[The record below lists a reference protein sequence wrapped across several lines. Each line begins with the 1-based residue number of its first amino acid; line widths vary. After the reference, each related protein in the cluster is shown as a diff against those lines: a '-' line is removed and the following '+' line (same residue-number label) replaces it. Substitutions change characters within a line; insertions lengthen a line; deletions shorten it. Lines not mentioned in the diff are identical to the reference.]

1 MTVLSYAIPRWHD
14 LKALIGLA
22 VPVVT
27 VQLGFMTMGLV
38 DTIMVGHLSSQAL
51 AAVALGNLYVFST
64 CSFGMGVLLSLDPLV
79 AQAVGSND
87 RQAVSLSIQRGL
99 IVAFLLSIPTSLVLV
114 PGESLLD
121 LLGQPDS
128 VIPISSSYV
137 RICIASVI
145 AFFFFVVLRQSLQAM
160 ERVWPIVVAMVGAN
174 LLNILLNWL
183 LVFGKL
189 GLPRMGAIGTAWATT
204 ASRWFLLVALLI
216 LAWKELVPILRR
228 VEAAA
233 FRLLPL
239 LRMVRLGLPIG
250 FHMLLEYLAFAVI
263 GLLMG
268 WLGTVDMAAHQVA
281 LNLAAFT
288 YMVPLGVSA
297 AAAVRVGH
305 AVGADDQAGT
315 QRAAF
320 SSLLCGA
327 VFMASSALVF
337 LGLPHQLAAQ
347 FSNVTEVCAL
357 AATLIPIAGFFQ
369 VFDGLQVVAA
379 GVLRGLGDTRTPMV
393 VGLIGFW
400 LIGLPTSIG
409 LGFGLDW
416 GATGL
421 WWGFVAGLGAVAVF
435 LLLRV
440 AVLLRRRITRVAI
453 D

>member
-1 MTVLSYAIPRWHD
+1 MTALSYAIPRWDD
-14 LKALIGLA
+14 LRALISLA

-27 VQLGFMTMGLV
+27 VQLGFMTMGLI

-51 AAVALGNLYVFST
+51 AAVALGNIYVVST
-64 CSFGMGVLLSLDPLV
+64 CSLGMGVLLSLDPLV
-79 AQAVGSND
+79 AQAVGGRD
-87 RQAVSLSIQRGL
+87 QRAVSRAVYRGL
-99 IVAFLLSIPTSLVLV
+99 IIAFLLSIPTSLVLV
-114 PGESLLD
+114 PGEALLG

-128 VIPISSSYV
+128 VVPISSGYA
-137 RICIASVI
+137 RICIPSVT

-174 LLNILLNWL
+174 LVNVLLNWL

-189 GLPRMGAIGTAWATT
+189 GLPRMGAIGSAWATT
-204 ASRWFLLVALLI
+204 ASRWFLLIALLT
-216 LAWKELVPILRR
+216 LAWKELIPILQRF
-228 VEAAA
+228 EQAAVQ
-233 FRLLPL
+233 LQPM
-239 LRMVRLGLPIG
+239 LRMIRLGMPIG

-268 WLGTVDMAAHQVA
+268 WLGTIDMAAHQVA

-305 AVGADDQAGT
+305 AVGAGDQSGM

-320 SSLLCGA
+320 ASLLCGA
-327 VFMASSALVF
+327 AFMVSAALVF
-337 LGLPHQLAAQ
+337 LGLPQQLAAQ
-347 FSNVTEVCAL
+347 FTNIAEVCAL

-379 GVLRGLGDTRTPMV
+379 GVLRGLGDTRAPLV

-400 LIGLPTSIG
+400 LVGLPTSLG
-409 LGFGLDW
+409 LGFGLEW
-416 GATGL
+416 GARGL
-421 WWGFVAGLGAVAVF
+421 WWGFVAGLGAVAAF

-440 AVLLRRRITRVAI
+440 GVLLRRRITRVVI

>member
-14 LKALIGLA
+14 LRALIGLA

-51 AAVALGNLYVFST
+51 AAVALGNIFVFST
-64 CSFGMGVLLSLDPLV
+64 CSLGMGVLLALDPLV

-87 RQAVSLSIQRGL
+87 RHAISMSVQRGL
-99 IVAFLLSIPTSLVLV
+99 IVAFLLSIPTSLVLL
-114 PGESLLD
+114 PGESLFD

-128 VIPISSSYV
+128 VVPISSGYA
-137 RICIASVI
+137 RICIPSVI

-174 LLNILLNWL
+174 LVNVLLNWL

-189 GLPRMGAIGTAWATT
+189 GLPRMGAIGSAWATT
-204 ASRWFLLVALLI
+204 ASRWFLLISLLM
-216 LAWKELVPILRR
+216 LAWQELVPILQRFDR
-228 VEAAA
+228 GA
-233 FRLLPL
+233 FRLQPL

-297 AAAVRVGH
+297 AAAVRVGQ

-320 SSLLCGA
+320 ASLLCGA
-327 VFMASSALVF
+327 AFMATSALVF
-337 LGLPHQLAAQ
+337 LGLPYQLAAR
-347 FSNVTEVCAL
+347 FTNIGEVCAL

-379 GVLRGLGDTRTPMV
+379 GVLRGLGDTRAPLV

-400 LIGLPTSIG
+400 LIGLPTSLG
-409 LGFGLDW
+409 LGFGLEW

-440 AVLLRRRITRVAI
+440 GVLLRRRIARVVI
-453 D
+453 E